1 MDRLACRVQNGFAY
15 ISAAFAKMVGRL
27 GSGGTV
33 PHVPTFD
40 LSGMGLL
47 GELNFLHGSSRLQ
60 GQMSRSKVG
69 GA

>member
-33 PHVPTFD
+33 PRAY
-40 LSGMGLL
+40 L
-47 GELNFLHGSSRLQ
+47 
-60 GQMSRSKVG
+60 
-69 GA
+69 